1 MNHEYKHYK
10 NYPMKDWRWSSFTP
24 RELRSKGDNRLMVD
38 PPSMDK
44 LQALRGVLGEPIILT
59 SAYRSEAHNRTLG
72 GAIGSYHKQAKAFD
86 CQMSGHDPA
95 RFERLA
101 RHVGFTG
108 FGFYEKSNFIHIDT
122 GPAREWG
129 DRWWIITGSK
139 LPPVN
144 NQSGLA
150 KIIQA
155 IITLLKGL
163 RK

>member
-1 MNHEYKHYK
+1 MSREYKHYR
-10 NYPMKDWRWSSFTP
+10 NYPKKLWHWPNFTP

-38 PPSMDK
+38 PDSMDK
-44 LQALRGVLGEPIILT
+44 LQALRGVLGEPIVLT
-59 SAYRSEAHNRTLG
+59 SAYRSEAHNRTVG
-72 GAIGSYHKQAKAFD
+72 GAKGSYHKQAKAFD
-86 CQMSGHDPA
+86 CQMAGHDPE

-129 DRWWIITGSK
+129 KRWWAKPEPKPPASPWAGTIT
-139 LPPVN
+139 
-144 NQSGLA
+144 
-150 KIIQA
+150 A
-155 IITLLKGL
+155 IFNLFKGK